1 MPKDKRAKDTLFHR
15 IPTCNAHLKQLSRIK
30 KHKISSAV
38 LRKSNRIWNES
49 ARWIGCCAVML
60 ATEKPRWRFALHSK
74 PLPMENKLHFL
85 FRRRF
90 LPSSIWKHY
99 KNAAKI
105 SL

>member
-74 PLPMENKLHFL
+74 PNRHLGFSVANITAQQPRWRFALHSKPLPME
-85 FRRRF
+85 
-90 LPSSIWKHY
+90 
-99 KNAAKI
+99 
-105 SL
+105 